1 MENLLHGAVCLYISV
16 DSILS
21 RREGP
26 AQGGAS
32 WWREGG
38 PFWSSQ
44 GGERVRAMGP
54 GREGGGWG
62 DRGEMTGG
70 GGGELEEVGDVVV
83 VVVIVVVVEVVV
95 CLAPSWL
102 IRFSKAWFFCSVST

>member
-1 MENLLHGAVCLYISV
+1 M

-54 GREGGGWG
+54 EREAEDWG
-62 DRGEMTGG
+62 DRGERAGG
-70 GGGELEEVGDVVV
+70 GGGEPEEEGEVVV
-83 VVVIVVVVEVVV
+83 VVVVVEVVAV
-95 CLAPSWL
+95 VVGLPPNWL

>member
-1 MENLLHGAVCLYISV
+1 MSVLNWTDSFPGAVFHISV

-44 GGERVRAMGP
+44 GGEMVRAMGP
-54 GREGGGWG
+54 ERDGGG
-62 DRGEMTGG
+62 
-70 GGGELEEVGDVVV
+70 
-83 VVVIVVVVEVVV
+83 
-95 CLAPSWL
+95 
-102 IRFSKAWFFCSVST
+102 

>member
-1 MENLLHGAVCLYISV
+1 MPFFFAKSIVALKRMSDLFYCRIILLYAKVVLSVQPCHCVCTKLIKLANMYVSVPWRCLYISV

-26 AQGGAS
+26 AQGGTS

-44 GGERVRAMGP
+44 GGDSVRAMGP
-54 GREGGGWG
+54 GRDVGG
-62 DRGEMTGG
+62 
-70 GGGELEEVGDVVV
+70 
-83 VVVIVVVVEVVV
+83 
-95 CLAPSWL
+95 
-102 IRFSKAWFFCSVST
+102 